1 MAIVYYLKEDEAQK
15 EVLEAEDD
23 EEKESEV
30 DGEVE
35 ERESLNVRMKHG
47 DDNETNKAQLE
58 PQCLHKESSTD
69 KKTVTRRDT
78 TDEQTHS
85 RVFNGCSRECAHASG
100 LRPHYTCCCACC
112 SALCH

>member
-1 MAIVYYLKEDEAQK
+1 MTIFIFPGPDSSAAVRMAFVYYLKEDEEQK

-47 DDNETNKAQLE
+47 DDNETNKAQ
-58 PQCLHKESSTD
+58 T
-69 KKTVTRRDT
+69 
-78 TDEQTHS
+78 
-85 RVFNGCSRECAHASG
+85 
-100 LRPHYTCCCACC
+100 
-112 SALCH
+112 